1 MEPEVDVPLDGSDE
15 DVLDKTLSASFTDE
29 IEPLMPVLDFQG
41 SANSDD
47 RYDDSRREEL
57 KAKLTNALKKLEES
71 EQSIDASWSLGNSL
85 TSVKDELA
93 IIEEKLPKHVQ
104 DNVKGII
111 LSAQEYIGKLEDQLS
126 DLDIADEQVCS
137 ILNEKRNF

>member
-41 SANSDD
+41 SANSDN

-137 ILNEKRNF
+137 ILN